1 MTMNIEATYTET
13 RWASCADCGWGGDT
27 DINIV
32 VYYDIERGEW
42 VCPECEAVNEYKND
56 LASNGNDEYHDTMK
70 EGW

>member
-13 RWASCADCGWGGDT
+13 RWAACADCKWSGDT
-27 DINIV
+27 DIDIV

-56 LASNGNDEYHDTMK
+56 MAWNGNDKHHDTMR
-70 EGW
+70 EDY